1 MVSNSSKVVKTVKIK
16 KPHNRKFELLDVFL
30 ITILTAW
37 GLIIFIPFLNS
48 VVISF
53 SSYEAYL
60 SNRFMLFPIDVD
72 LSAYKQLL
80 EDARIAI
87 GYRTTLI
94 FVFVGVPINLFMTST
109 IAYGLSRRGY
119 PGRKLIFF
127 AVLFTM
133 LFNGGIV
140 PTYLLMMALGLRD
153 TIMGVILVTCMNSF
167 YMILMYNYFNS
178 IPESLIESAMLDG
191 SSEWGMLFRIIIP
204 LSKPIFATIILF
216 SAVDRWNEWFSS
228 MIYTRS
234 SNIQPLQLALR
245 SIVIDSVIREDVG
258 NLLSERTIHT
268 MGIKMAAVMITM
280 IPIMCVFPFL
290 QKHFAK
296 GIMMGAIKA

>member
-1 MVSNSSKVVKTVKIK
+1 MRNESKILKTNRIHKSN
-16 KPHNRKFELLDVFL
+16 NRKFEFIDMVLLL
-30 ITILTAW
+30 ILTLW

-53 SSYEAYL
+53 SSYESYL
-60 SNRFMLFPIDVD
+60 QNRFMLYPVD
-72 LSAYKQLL
+72 LDFSGYKQLL

-94 FVFVGVPINLFMTST
+94 FVALGVPINLFMTST

-119 PGRKLIFF
+119 PGRKLIFL

-153 TIMGVILVTCMNSF
+153 TILGVILVTGMNSF

-191 SSEWGMLFRIIIP
+191 SSEWGMLFRIVIP
-204 LSKPIFATIILF
+204 LSKPIYATIILF

-245 SIVIDSVIREDVG
+245 AIVIDSVIREDVG
-258 NLLSERTIHT
+258 NLLSERTQHT

-280 IPIMCVFPFL
+280 VPIMCIFPFL